1 MSHFTIR
8 VEDARAR
15 AALDQLQA
23 AVQVQ
28 AQTACLLAAGA
39 QLERE
44 TKTELGAHGKTPS
57 AMVTLTRG
65 PRKGE
70 RAKRWLGPSPGGP
83 GGSPGI
89 FTGAT
94 RASVGHS
101 RVTRGMAGLQVS
113 VGPTT
118 IYSRALDRLHPFME
132 PTWNRANSRVY
143 DAYMTRLRR
152 FLP

>member
-1 MSHFTIR
+1 MSFTIR

-15 AALDQLQA
+15 AALNQLQA
-23 AVQVQ
+23 SVRVE

-39 QLERE
+39 MLERE
-44 TKTELGAHGKTPS
+44 TKRQLGAHGQTNSK
-57 AMVTLTRG
+57 MVTITRG

-94 RASVGHS
+94 RASVGRS
-101 RVTRGMAGLQVS
+101 PVTRGMAGLQIS

-118 IYSRALDRLHPFME
+118 VYSRALDRVHPFME
-132 PTWNRANSRVY
+132 PTLDRSSSRVR
-143 DAYMTRLRR
+143 DAYMTRLRK